1 MDPRKA
7 EYYVSLLFS
16 EKAGP
21 KPHLDR
27 VSIIPNVTL
36 RFLCFPKIT

>member
-1 MDPRKA
+1 MDTMYLLLRANRTIDPRKA

-21 KPHLDR
+21 
-27 VSIIPNVTL
+27 
-36 RFLCFPKIT
+36 